1 MKYHLDQLKAS
12 EPKFYPT
19 ETQKQTANI
28 RAAANKWAKDHNA
41 IIHTR
46 VVYGGIRL
54 TLDKMDRV
62 PEVKVLDGR
71 VSWPFN
77 RMAIGETTTVPAGYE
92 QRARSCIQVHSKLNA
107 KKFITETQGDGSLV
121 VTRIE

>member
-1 MKYHLDQLKAS
+1 MKYYFDQLKAS

-19 ETQKQTANI
+19 ENPTQDKNI
-28 RAAANKWAKDHNA
+28 KAAANKWAREHNS

-46 VVYGGIRL
+46 KVEGGVNI
-54 TLDKMDRV
+54 TLDKMEPE

-77 RMAIGETTTVPAGYE
+77 RMMVDETTTVPAGYE

-107 KKFITETQGDGSLV
+107 KKFTTQTQSDGSLV